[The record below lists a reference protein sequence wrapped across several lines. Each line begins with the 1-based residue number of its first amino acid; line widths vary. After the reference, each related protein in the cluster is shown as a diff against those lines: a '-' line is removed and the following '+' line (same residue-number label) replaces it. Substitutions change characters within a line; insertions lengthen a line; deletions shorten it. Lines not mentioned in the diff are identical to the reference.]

1 VVNQSGQTITLGLW
15 IAGAGGLLGFLSS
28 IIGWLG
34 VAVTGSD
41 TSSNSLFG
49 VLQVEAAREAGLDP
63 TLLAA
68 ANSSG
73 GVLGKMVSPQ
83 NLAIGAA
90 AVGLGGQEGEL
101 FRRVL
106 GWSLLLLL
114 LMCVLVY
121 LQSTPVLGWM
131 VV

>member
-1 VVNQSGQTITLGLW
+1 MCQQVYDPVG
-15 IAGAGGLLGFLSS
+15 SS
-28 IIGWLG
+28 LRRSAIFAVP
-34 VAVTGSD
+34 VAK
-41 TSSNSLFG
+41 
-49 VLQVEAAREAGLDP
+49 QAGLDS

-73 GVLGKMVSPQ
+73 GVLAKMISAQ
-83 NLAIGAA
+83 NLA
-90 AVGLGGQEGEL
+90 EL

-121 LQSTPVLGWM
+121 LQSTPVLSWM